1 MKTATMSGPELALIA
16 GTRVALGI
24 GIGLLLAGK
33 LDSGTRRG
41 AGAALLGLGA
51 LSTIPLAMEVLS
63 HSSEPERGSV
73 SDEFYDARQAA

>member
-1 MKTATMSGPELALIA
+1 MKTATMSGPELALIV

-33 LDSGTRRG
+33 LDRGTRRG
-41 AGAALLGLGA
+41 AGAALLALGA

-63 HSSEPERGSV
+63 HSVEPDSD
-73 SDEFYDARQAA
+73 SIPDEFYGARQAA

>member
-1 MKTATMSGPELALIA
+1 MKTATMSGPQLALIV

-63 HSSEPERGSV
+63 HSVEANRGSA
-73 SDEFYDARQAA
+73 SDEFYETRQAA

>member
-1 MKTATMSGPELALIA
+1 MKTATMSGPELALIV

-51 LSTIPLAMEVLS
+51 LSTIPLAMEILS
-63 HSSEPERGSV
+63 HSSEEGLDSA
-73 SDEFYDARQAA
+73 SDEFYETRQAA

>member
-1 MKTATMSGPELALIA
+1 MKTATMSGPELALIV

-33 LDSGTRRG
+33 LDSGARRG
-41 AGAALLGLGA
+41 AGAALLALGA

-63 HSSEPERGSV
+63 HSVEPDSGPG

>member
-1 MKTATMSGPELALIA
+1 MKTATMSGPELALIV

-33 LDSGTRRG
+33 LDRSARRG
-41 AGAALLGLGA
+41 AGAALVALGA

-63 HSSEPERGSV
+63 HSVQPDGDSV